1 MIDSQQNTK
10 VNDEAIK
17 GFKTES
23 LSALVLTHCWHKLE
37 LKIAS
42 TIFWRSS
49 TDLKISKTVHT
60 DHPFESFL
68 FWVFVNVMA
77 VYLYPTGNKKNR
89 LGFAR

>member
-1 MIDSQQNTK
+1 MIDSRQNTK

-23 LSALVLTHCWHKLE
+23 LSTL
-37 LKIAS
+37 
-42 TIFWRSS
+42 
-49 TDLKISKTVHT
+49 DLKISKTVHT
-60 DHPFESFL
+60 DHPFGSFL